1 MEHATFQSGKIN
13 RFQQSVTFNRS
24 NTPKVD
30 LKTLSFQESIL
41 HRHWNSTTETWELCL
56 GFTWWV
62 GVRVQRYS
70 RESGVSASRSPLRAF
85 LLCWWTELI
94 MSRRLQ
100 SSFPCDG
107 VYFFALRHSIWDVLA
122 ISESNSVRY

>member
-1 MEHATFQSGKIN
+1 MEHATFQNSKIN

-24 NTPKVD
+24 NIPKVD

-70 RESGVSASRSPLRAF
+70 KESGVYASQSLPACF
-85 LLCWWTELI
+85 LCFIDEHSWWWTGGCRAAFTVMI
-94 MSRRLQ
+94 C
-100 SSFPCDG
+100 SSFLFDISSG
-107 VYFFALRHSIWDVLA
+107 A